1 MIFDDFSECHCQF
14 STGEEHANKT
24 EKQTKYH

>member
-1 MIFDDFSECHCQF
+1 MIFDDFSEWHCQF
-14 STGEEHANKT
+14 SMGVEHANKT